1 MSGSLRQ
8 RFAPIRQRVNDQLEQ
23 AKALMKKQP
32 TLRELEKV
40 NKDSK
45 RLLDNFKENFKTLEE
60 LMDDMTDAAAKGQ
73 DDISRRLCYT
83 NYGCKQNNR

>member
-45 RLLDNFKENFKTLEE
+45 RLLENFKTLEE

-83 NYGCKQNNR
+83 NYGCKQNDR